1 MSMCQIKTKTVH
13 WYSFIYHFL
22 WTAKVHVLYI
32 NVYTLRLFGWEREGV
47 KQRPHTVCVL
57 MPLSLPNIVRCNNI
71 GKHKFPHLLQYR
83 ITLGIIAWFFL
94 GNTMFRESERS
105 ANIMATTEHS
115 IHPNLNIPKN
125 VALGS

>member
-1 MSMCQIKTKTVH
+1 MDGQSACFVYKRM
-13 WYSFIYHFL
+13 
-22 WTAKVHVLYI
+22 
-32 NVYTLRLFGWEREGV
+32 YTLRLFGWEKEGV

-83 ITLGIIAWFFL
+83 ITLGIVTWFFL

>member
-1 MSMCQIKTKTVH
+1 MSNKNKN
-13 WYSFIYHFL
+13 SSL
-22 WTAKVHVLYI
+22 VLIHISLSMDGQSACFVYI

-57 MPLSLPNIVRCNNI
+57 MPLSLPNIVRCYI
-71 GKHKFPHLLQYR
+71 TGKHKFPHLLQYR
-83 ITLGIIAWFFL
+83 ITLGIVTCFFL
-94 GNTMFRESERS
+94 GNAMYRESERS

>member
-13 WYSFIYHFL
+13 RYSFIYHFVFL

-32 NVYTLRLFGWEREGV
+32 NVITLRLFGWEREGV

-71 GKHKFPHLLQYR
+71 GKHKFPRLLQYR
-83 ITLGIIAWFFL
+83 ITLGIIAWFFREYHVL
-94 GNTMFRESERS
+94 G
-105 ANIMATTEHS
+105 
-115 IHPNLNIPKN
+115 K
-125 VALGS
+125 

>member
-1 MSMCQIKTKTVH
+1 MCQIKTKTVH

-32 NVYTLRLFGWEREGV
+32 NVIHITIVWVVERGCKIKTPHSLCINAAQLAQYCPLQQHRQTQISPSTSISYNFGDHRLV
-47 KQRPHTVCVL
+47 
-57 MPLSLPNIVRCNNI
+57 
-71 GKHKFPHLLQYR
+71 
-83 ITLGIIAWFFL
+83 FL

>member
-1 MSMCQIKTKTVH
+1 MCQIKTKTVH

-22 WTAKVHVLYI
+22 WTAKVYVLYI
-32 NVYTLRLFGWEREGV
+32 KVYTLRLFGLEREGV

-83 ITLGIIAWFFL
+83 ITLGIIAWYS
-94 GNTMFRESERS
+94 MFRESERS
-105 ANIMATTEHS
+105 ANFMATTEHS

>member
-1 MSMCQIKTKTVH
+1 MCQIKTKTVH

-57 MPLSLPNIVRCNNI
+57 MPLSLPNIVRCYNI
-71 GKHKFPHLLQYR
+71 GKHKFPPSTSISYNFGDRHLV
-83 ITLGIIAWFFL
+83 FL